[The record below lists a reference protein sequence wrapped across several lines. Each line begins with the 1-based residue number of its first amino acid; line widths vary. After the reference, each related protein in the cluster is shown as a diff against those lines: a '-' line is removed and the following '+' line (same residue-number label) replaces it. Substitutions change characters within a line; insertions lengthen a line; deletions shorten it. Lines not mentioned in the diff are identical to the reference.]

1 MFTLNMAEVLNNTFG
16 YKNDPYEPKP
26 PTFYSTAVPGGD
38 QLHFIKCMNCLIQFQ
53 NAVLVGLKV
62 VGRVNTQTTSK

>member
-1 MFTLNMAEVLNNTFG
+1 MFTLNMAEVFNNKFG
-16 YKNDPYEPKP
+16 HKNDPYEPKP

-53 NAVLVGLKV
+53 NAVLVV
-62 VGRVNTQTTSK
+62 FRGRRKSEYTNNK